1 MSLPWWKGREIERT
15 GGDSGLFLVV
25 VAVRRR
31 TRSKKRNEVRRR
43 GGKEVE
49 LLAGQRRSTSVK
61 RRE

>member
-1 MSLPWWKGREIERT
+1 
-15 GGDSGLFLVV
+15 LVV